1 MDLNRLLHSHQRAL
15 IDGRREAPGEARRWA
30 ALRAE
35 YYAEQISRTRI
46 ALGAPGAFTWPRD
59 WRDSGERIV
68 AHG

>member
-1 MDLNRLLHSHQRAL
+1 MDLNHLLHHHQRAL

-30 ALRAE
+30 GLRAT
-35 YYAEQISRTRI
+35 YYAEQIDRTCRK
-46 ALGAPGAFTWPRD
+46 LGASGPFTWPRD